1 MQVCVLAAAGGLSRA
16 LSFAAF
22 LALSLPQVHGIGPP
36 QRQRSRADGNAIL
49 NAFQHSGRKQ
59 TYTLANRSELRLCD
73 PTSKVVSGGNTVG
86 YGATLYHSGHHTLKS
101 IM

>member
-1 MQVCVLAAAGGLSRA
+1 MQVCVLTAAGGLPRA

-22 LALSLPQVHGIGPP
+22 LALSLPQAHGIGLP
-36 QRQRSRADGNAIL
+36 QRQRSRADGSAIL
-49 NAFQHSGRKQ
+49 NAFQHRGRKQ

-86 YGATLYHSGHHTLKS
+86 YGASLYHSGPHTLKS